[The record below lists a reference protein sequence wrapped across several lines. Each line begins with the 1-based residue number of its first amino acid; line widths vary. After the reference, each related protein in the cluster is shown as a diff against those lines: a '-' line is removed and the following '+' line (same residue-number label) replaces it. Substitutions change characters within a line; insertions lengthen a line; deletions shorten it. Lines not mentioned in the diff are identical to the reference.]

1 MKIDKNEIEEIK
13 VEANRCLS
21 CKNSTC
27 QKACPLNTNIS
38 KMISKVKEENFEE
51 AYEVILET
59 NPLGLIC
66 GLVCPYEKQCEG
78 ACIRGIKGEPV
89 QIGKIES
96 FVCENYGT
104 QITLFGK
111 EKSIKKDLDQIKDK
125 ENLKDRKKT
134 KVAIVGGGPAGISCA
149 YFLST
154 RNISST
160 IFEKGNYLGGIL
172 KYGIPNFRLDKE
184 LVEKTID
191 NCLNYNIE
199 LKLNH
204 ILVSSDYKKQNKV
217 EDGKEFITIDEL
229 KERGYDY
236 IFLCFG
242 NEKSKSLQ
250 IEGIEQNNVIGANE
264 FLKINSNYL
273 NDNASKNDIDRV
285 KIYNDKEFVIIG
297 GGNVA
302 IDSARVAKRLG
313 KTSTIIYRRL
323 EENMPANRSEIEEAK
338 QEGINF
344 IFQKNVTKVERE
356 DERLKLTLDD
366 NSIFKTDF
374 LIQAIG
380 SNINKNSL
388 ENNIAMNENELI
400 DADNNHETNIKNVF
414 AGGDLIQN
422 KSSVAW
428 AIRNGRDVAN
438 EIAKR
443 IEEQQ

>member
-1 MKIDKNEIEEIK
+1 ME
-13 VEANRCLS
+13 
-21 CKNSTC
+21 
-27 QKACPLNTNIS
+27 
-38 KMISKVKEENFEE
+38 
-51 AYEVILET
+51 
-59 NPLGLIC
+59 
-66 GLVCPYEKQCEG
+66 
-78 ACIRGIKGEPV
+78 
-89 QIGKIES
+89 
-96 FVCENYGT
+96 
-104 QITLFGK
+104 
-111 EKSIKKDLDQIKDK
+111 
-125 ENLKDRKKT
+125 
-134 KVAIVGGGPAGISCA
+134 
-149 YFLST
+149 
-154 RNISST
+154 
-160 IFEKGNYLGGIL
+160 
-172 KYGIPNFRLDKE
+172 
-184 LVEKTID
+184 
-191 NCLNYNIE
+191 
-199 LKLNH
+199 
-204 ILVSSDYKKQNKV
+204 
-217 EDGKEFITIDEL
+217 
-229 KERGYDY
+229 
-236 IFLCFG
+236 
-242 NEKSKSLQ
+242 
-250 IEGIEQNNVIGANE
+250 
-264 FLKINSNYL
+264 
-273 NDNASKNDIDRV
+273 
-285 KIYNDKEFVIIG
+285 
-297 GGNVA
+297 
-302 IDSARVAKRLG
+302 

>member
-1 MKIDKNEIEEIK
+1 MNLDKEEVEEIK
-13 VEANRCLS
+13 KEASRCLS
-21 CKNSTC
+21 CKNSMC
-27 QKACPLNTNIS
+27 EKACPLNTNIS
-38 KMISKVKEENFEE
+38 KMISKVKEGNLKE
-51 AYEVILET
+51 AYEVVLET

-78 ACIRGIKGEPV
+78 SCIKGIKEAPV

-96 FVCENYGT
+96 FICENYGM
-104 QITLFGK
+104 LSK
-111 EKSIKKDLDQIKDK
+111 LEKKSKDLGAPKK
-125 ENLKDRKKT
+125 EEARI
-134 KVAIVGGGPAGISCA
+134 AIVGGGPAGISGA

-154 RNISST
+154 KNISST
-160 IFEKGNYLGGIL
+160 IFEKGNNLGGIL
-172 KYGIPNFRLDKE
+172 KYGIPDFRLDKSV
-184 LVEKTID
+184 VEKTID
-191 NCLNYNIE
+191 NCLDYNIE

-204 ILVSSDYKKQNKV
+204 ILVSSKYKEQNKPD
-217 EDGKEFITIDEL
+217 DGKIFITIDEL

-242 NEKSKSLQ
+242 SEKSKSLQ
-250 IEGIEQNNVIGANE
+250 IDGINQNNVIGANE

-273 NDNASKNDIDRV
+273 NDSASQ
-285 KIYNDKEFVIIG
+285 NDKERVSIYKDKEFAVIG

-302 IDSARVAKRLG
+302 IDSARVAQRLG

-323 EENMPANRSEIEEAK
+323 EENMPAYKMEIEDAK
-338 QEGINF
+338 KEGVNF
-344 IFQKNVTKVERE
+344 IFQKNVIKVERE

-366 NSIFKTDF
+366 NSIFKTDY

-380 SNINKNSL
+380 SYINKNAL
-388 ENNIAMNENELI
+388 EDNIKMNEKELI
-400 DADNNHETNIKNVF
+400 DVDDNHETNIKNIF
-414 AGGDLIQN
+414 AGGDLTQN

-443 IEEQQ
+443 IEKE